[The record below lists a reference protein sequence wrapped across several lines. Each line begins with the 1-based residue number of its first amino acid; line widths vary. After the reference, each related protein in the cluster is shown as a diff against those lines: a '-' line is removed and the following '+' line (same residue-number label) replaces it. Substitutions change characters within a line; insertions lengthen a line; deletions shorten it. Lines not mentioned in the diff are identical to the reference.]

1 MEHWS
6 AYSVPLGAF
15 ALTLGIVVSFVIAQ
29 AHARR
34 LKADQRIAMVQRGLR
49 VEEIERLLGT
59 REEGDRPAR
68 DPVRS
73 LANARRAGILL
84 VSTGLGIMLF
94 FLVLT
99 IILHERDV
107 LSGGAAGL
115 IPFAIGVGFFI
126 DYGLQKRE
134 MSRFGLEVGADLP
147 GGGRLR

>member
-1 MEHWS
+1 
-6 AYSVPLGAF
+6 
-15 ALTLGIVVSFVIAQ
+15 
-29 AHARR
+29 
-34 LKADQRIAMVQRGLR
+34 MVQRGLR